1 VGLHFEDLALTSPI
15 APRHGWVQL
24 YSFLPHDGAINVP
37 RPLVNGEG
45 KQGGREMRGRA
56 WDHKA

>member
-1 VGLHFEDLALTSPI
+1 MAIFWAHLA
-15 APRHGWVQL
+15 AN
-24 YSFLPHDGAINVP
+24 SFLPHDGAINVP

>member
-1 VGLHFEDLALTSPI
+1 MGLHFEDLALTSPF

-45 KQGGREMRGRA
+45 KQGGGR
-56 WDHKA
+56 